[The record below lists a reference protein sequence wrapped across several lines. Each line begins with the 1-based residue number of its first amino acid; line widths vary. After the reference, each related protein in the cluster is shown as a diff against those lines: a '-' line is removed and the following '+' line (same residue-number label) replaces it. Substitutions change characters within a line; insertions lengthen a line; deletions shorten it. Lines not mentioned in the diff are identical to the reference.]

1 MITDIINQDVVSILF
16 IYAES
21 LGDTT
26 INDQEIISEISGL
39 FLLQLSDSLM
49 TGYIKSLSGMK
60 WENRACTFLGVLI
73 HSTGKPQ
80 PKALHAYCHGVPPE
94 YIVSRINPR
103 TKVTT
108 DILDVQFTA
117 WINLCIRFT

>member
-60 WENRACTFLGVLI
+60 
-73 HSTGKPQ
+73 
-80 PKALHAYCHGVPPE
+80 
-94 YIVSRINPR
+94 
-103 TKVTT
+103 
-108 DILDVQFTA
+108 
-117 WINLCIRFT
+117 